1 MRIALC
7 CGVFLAFVGGA
18 QADSYVRGHFRS
30 DGTYVQPYHRSNPNN
45 SMLDNYSTK
54 GNYNPYTGEKGTV
67 DPYRMPSGSSGGYGS
82 NYLGTRR

>member
-1 MRIALC
+1 MRTAIC
-7 CGVFLAFVGGA
+7 CGVIFALAGVA
-18 QADSYVRGHFRS
+18 HADSYVRGHTRS

-67 DPYRMPSGSSGGYGS
+67 DPYKAPSTSSGGYGS
-82 NYLGTRR
+82 NYLGPRR